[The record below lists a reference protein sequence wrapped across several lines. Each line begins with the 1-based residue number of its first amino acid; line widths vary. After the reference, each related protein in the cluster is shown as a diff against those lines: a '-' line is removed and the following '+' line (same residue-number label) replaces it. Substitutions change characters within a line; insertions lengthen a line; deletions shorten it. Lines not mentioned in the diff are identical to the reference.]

1 MLNPFKPYT
10 HIIHTMNN
18 AYYTQ
23 DSLQAK
29 RKIID
34 KELRLS
40 KGIINHH
47 WQKLTTPTK
56 ADTQMQQW
64 VNQAEKA
71 FAVYDGF
78 MMMYKLMRR
87 FGAITSLFK
96 RKSNKKKSK

>member
-1 MLNPFKPYT
+1 
-10 HIIHTMNN
+10 MNN

-23 DSLQAK
+23 ESLQAK
-29 RKIID
+29 RKNID

-47 WQKLTTPTK
+47 WQKLTTLTK
-56 ADTQMQQW
+56 TDNQMQQW

-78 MMMYKLMRR
+78 MMMYKLMHR
-87 FGAITSLFK
+87 FGTIANLFK
-96 RKSNKKKSK
+96 RKGNKKKQKQ